1 MAILGRLL
9 VLGFAY
15 LAGCGAASIVLLLA
29 TLGAGGLAG
38 FPPAALL
45 VVAGTAMIAAI
56 ALLPSLVVVV
66 LAEAFALRSIVL
78 YGAAGGIL
86 ALALGCGIDFA
97 GYPGGPGD
105 AFDRPRQLLAG
116 SGIAGGL
123 VYWAFAG
130 RKAGSWKA

>member
-1 MAILGRLL
+1 MAILGRLF
-9 VLGFAY
+9 VLAFAY
-15 LAGCGAASIVLLLA
+15 LAGCLAASIVLFLA
-29 TLGAGGLAG
+29 TLGPDGLAG
-38 FPPAALL
+38 FPPASLL

-56 ALLPSLVVVV
+56 ALLPSLVVVA

-86 ALALGCGIDFA
+86 ALALCYGIDFA
-97 GYPGGPGD
+97 GYPGGPGE
-105 AFDRPRQLLAG
+105 ALHRARELLAA

-123 VYWAFAG
+123 VYWAVAG